1 MKTVLKNCD
10 LRLYA
15 DDMCIL
21 YSHQNV
27 KFNDRSLNYD
37 FNNHCEWF
45 IDNKLSIHFG
55 EDKTIT

>member
-37 FNNHCEWF
+37 FSNHCEWF
-45 IDNKLSIHFG
+45 IDSNLSIHFG
-55 EDKTIT
+55 EDKTVT